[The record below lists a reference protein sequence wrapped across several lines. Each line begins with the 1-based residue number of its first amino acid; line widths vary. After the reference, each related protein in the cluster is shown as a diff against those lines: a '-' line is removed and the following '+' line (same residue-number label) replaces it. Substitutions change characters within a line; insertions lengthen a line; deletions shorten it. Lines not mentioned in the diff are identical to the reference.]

1 MSEIFKKCPNC
12 GGKNDEGNVF
22 CEYCGCKIEPS
33 DVRSMTGIPSEAIGP
48 KPKAP
53 FGTPS
58 LICSIIGLALIMLD
72 LTIAQFDE
80 EIFEFLMGMLF
91 YAGIGLSIVG
101 LVLGAVGLK
110 KVKGSFEA
118 YSDSAK
124 LIVGMVLGIVGIVS
138 WSMLMLIGTIAILEE
153 EGLEGFI

>member
-22 CEYCGCKIEPS
+22 CDYCGCRIELSDAIPITEKPS
-33 DVRSMTGIPSEAIGP
+33 DAIDP
-48 KPKAP
+48 RPKAP

-58 LICSIIGLALIMLD
+58 LVCSIIGLALIMLD
-72 LTIAQFDE
+72 MTIAQFDE
-80 EIFEFLMGMLF
+80 ESFELLMGMLF
-91 YAGIGLSIVG
+91 YAGIGLSILG
-101 LVLGAVGLK
+101 LVLGAIGLK
-110 KVKGSFEA
+110 KVKGSFDA
-118 YSDSAK
+118 YSDAAK